1 MDDQIKKVNSLIENF
16 DEPLSDPAYLAKGM
30 ISEIAK
36 NYDFKVMISGDGG
49 DELFGGY
56 EPFLKLNIYNN
67 IKRSK
72 FLKNLINIYNKF
84 SNDSFGYMGF
94 NYKLRVFS
102 KGFISND
109 DYFNSRWLC
118 AFTPEEIKEII
129 NFNNYENIDS
139 NNLNIYGYI
148 QKIINSLKTNSDD
161 YVKLLAQYQNH
172 YLPNLICS
180 HTDKGNMMH
189 SIEARS
195 PFLYKDLFEFTNS
208 VNKNLKYKNGK
219 SKIVLRNLLNKNNF
233 RHIGKAKKRVYCS
246 NCYMD

>member
-1 MDDQIKKVNSLIENF
+1 
-16 DEPLSDPAYLAKGM
+16 
-30 ISEIAK
+30 
-36 NYDFKVMISGDGG
+36 
-49 DELFGGY
+49 
-56 EPFLKLNIYNN
+56 
-67 IKRSK
+67 
-72 FLKNLINIYNKF
+72 
-84 SNDSFGYMGF
+84 MGF

-195 PFLYKDLFEFTNS
+195 PFLDKDLFEFTNS

-233 RHIGKAKKRVYCS
+233 RHIGKAKKKGFTVPIATWIKGRLKEEFLDTLNKKEIDNLGFINYDYFS
-246 NCYMD
+246 KILNEHLDGKRNNYKKIYNLFILIKWINNNNITL